1 MMKEVDVQAILA
13 QLSTEEKVALLHG
26 TGMDIAVNIG
36 SIKGRVPGAGGETF
50 AIDRLGVPA
59 TILCDGPAGV
69 RIDAT
74 RPDTDKTFYT
84 TAFPCESA
92 LASTWDRDLAFKM
105 GQAMGNESLEDG

>member
-1 MMKEVDVQAILA
+1 M
-13 QLSTEEKVALLHG
+13 
-26 TGMDIAVNIG
+26 
-36 SIKGRVPGAGGETF
+36 
-50 AIDRLGVPA
+50 
-59 TILCDGPAGV
+59 

-84 TAFPCESA
+84 TAFPCKSA